1 MGDDSV
7 LGGGRLS
14 YWLDVADRATR
25 TAAQTAA
32 GMLGAQ
38 ALGVLEVD
46 WQGIASVSAVA
57 ALASV
62 LSSIGARGFGADT
75 TTASIVPNISARPIA
90 EDSEPR
96 GRHALGEE

>member
-25 TAAQTAA
+25 TFAQTAA

-38 ALGVLEVD
+38 ALGVLDVD

-62 LSSIGARGFGADT
+62 LSSIGARGFGADA
-75 TTASIVPNISARPIA
+75 TTASLVPNISARPIP
-90 EDSEPR
+90 S
-96 GRHALGEE
+96 GRHARGEE